1 MFSLLYSVSV
11 VEDQMSPQYSPHSIP
26 HNSTLELKKGWNV
39 THLSYEILAFT
50 CVLWLQHSEGK
61 VLWMHYNLWYSKR
74 CQMRHN
80 IYVDSTTHLIHP
92 LVVMSNMRSS
102 WSYINCQHIHH
113 RTSQV
118 LRLQSRSYWRPLSKE
133 GGWQLRRL
141 LSQLGAWALD

>member
-11 VEDQMSPQYSPHSIP
+11 VEDQMSPRNPPHSIS

-61 VLWMHYNLWYSKR
+61 VWWMHSNLWYSKR

-80 IYVDSTTHLIHP
+80 IYVDSTTHLIHT
-92 LVVMSNMRSS
+92 LQVKSNTRSS
-102 WSYINCQHIHH
+102 RSNINSQHGPTSTTHNLEFEHLTKAYIEESLAAPI
-113 RTSQV
+113 V
-118 LRLQSRSYWRPLSKE
+118 DK
-133 GGWQLRRL
+133 GWWIR
-141 LSQLGAWALD
+141 